1 MKYKTGLVLSGGGTR
16 GFAHIGAMQA
26 LDEAGQEID
35 VISGTSVGSIA
46 GALYADGVP
55 PARILELFRE
65 HNILKLSR
73 PAFTRRGF
81 LNFKGLRKHISKY
94 LGAVRFE
101 ELGIPL
107 FVCVANLTK
116 GRSEY
121 INSGSLA
128 DVIVASS
135 SIPILYTPVR
145 LGEDY
150 YIDGAV
156 FDNFPVKPIR
166 ENCEQIIGVNVM
178 PHSTDKSLRGF
189 RSTSLRVFQLYMN
202 AADRNKWKDCDVL
215 IEPGGLAELGY
226 LGHRR
231 GMEMYRM
238 GYEETKKV
246 LNGIGKR

>member
-1 MKYKTGLVLSGGGTR
+1 
-16 GFAHIGAMQA
+16 
-26 LDEAGQEID
+26 
-35 VISGTSVGSIA
+35 
-46 GALYADGVP
+46 VP
-55 PARILELFRE
+55 PARILELFRN

-81 LNFKGLRKHISKY
+81 LNFQGLKKKLGMY
-94 LGAVRFE
+94 LGAARFE
-101 ELGIPL
+101 ELGTPL
-107 FVCVANLTK
+107 FVCAANLTK
-116 GRSEY
+116 GRAEY

-150 YIDGAV
+150 YVDGAV
-156 FDNFPVKPIR
+156 FDNFPVNPIR
-166 ENCEQIIGVNVM
+166 NSCEQIIGVNVM
-178 PHSTDKSLRGF
+178 PYSPDKKLGGF

-202 AADRNKWKDCDVL
+202 AADRNKWEDCDVL
-215 IEPGGLAELGY
+215 IEPEGLAELGY